1 MPHGNADPERGFSIN
16 KRILD
21 IHGSS
26 LKEET
31 LEAIR
36 LVKDFLIKCGDIE
49 NVNID
54 LGLLKSCKNARA
66 HYQAYLDRKKEEE
79 QAIRNLEKEK
89 EDKKKSQSER
99 DQLEREKAIILKGIE
114 IAEKSVIHGNSEM
127 EHLLAL
133 QRMDREKLIGAQSK
147 ISMGVKRKSELSTE
161 LDLLEIKI
169 SKLK

>member
-1 MPHGNADPERGFSIN
+1 MQ
-16 KRILD
+16 KCK
-21 IHGSS
+21 SS
-26 LKEET
+26 LPS
-31 LEAIR
+31 
-36 LVKDFLIKCGDIE
+36 VF
-49 NVNID
+49 
-54 LGLLKSCKNARA
+54 
-66 HYQAYLDRKKEEE
+66 